1 MVILKRF
8 LSIAFVIVMLMLV
21 VYGIVPKN
29 KINSSDEVKLIHTD
43 DERDI
48 QVVLPDDEASKI
60 RDILDGK
67 IYLLFPGTPACGF
80 LLCHGFSIGDT
91 FYAVAIDTCG
101 TIMNCS
107 SDRFFD
113 VSEKEINYI
122 HSLFETYVR

>member
-1 MVILKRF
+1 MKRF
-8 LSIAFVIVMLMLV
+8 LGIACVIVMLMLV

-29 KINSSDEVKLIHTD
+29 KINSNDEVKLIHSY
-43 DERDI
+43 DEQDI

-67 IYLLFPGTPACGF
+67 IYHLFPGTPACGF
-80 LLCHGFSIGDT
+80 LSCHGFFIGDT
-91 FYAVAIDTCG
+91 FYSVAIDSCG

-122 HSLFETYVR
+122 HSLFEKYDR